1 MKHLGFVGFNIINCS
16 RNRDYHTFLLKLY
29 LQTVKNL
36 LESFQAVHLLTLAT
50 ANAIN

>member
-1 MKHLGFVGFNIINCS
+1 MKHLGFVGFNIINKGY
-16 RNRDYHTFLLKLY
+16 DKFLLKLY
-29 LQTVKNL
+29 LQMVKNL